1 MAGKPAKADKE
12 AQKAAK
18 REKRAASRMR
28 YKQLWQA
35 FQHQRREDKL
45 LLPLMIGTIVLAAA
59 LAFGIGLFFGMEWV
73 LLPLGIAVGLLGAVS
88 IFGRRVQN
96 SVYAKADGQPGAA
109 GWALD
114 NMRGSWRVSQGIA
127 GNTHLDAVHRVIGR
141 PGVILVAEGAPHRV
155 KSLLA
160 QEKKRTSRV
169 VGSTPIYDFVVG
181 NDEGQTPLRDLQK
194 TLTKLPR
201 NISTNQ
207 MEEIEKRLACAG
219 FARRGLAEGSAA
231 LRREDAQ
238 RPAHGAAP
246 LAGAHHHGAAA
257 RSCQPRP
264 STSRTSGGTTTA
276 ISAVRSSTMPGPT
289 AARPPTESTRR
300 PSTVIPALAP
310 NAATGTAVRTNQT
323 PRTNHPNQGLTA
335 GSGVA
340 NIAAM
345 PYPMNQSMVSAANR
359 RPNPATE
366 PDPAA
371 GRPSPFAWIGALDWP
386 VRSYRCTGHP
396 RVKPTGHGLQSRLL
410 SSVATDREAVNLCET
425 AE

>member
-1 MAGKPAKADKE
+1 MPTSGCWPARSTWPGWPPAACIGPGRDGRWRPDRREPCARAAPRRRTGPGTTSRTVPRNRPSPPAPAPQETTWPVNRTGKTPTTAVRHQPPRAILTGMAGKPAKADKE

-45 LLPLMIGTIVLAAA
+45 LLPLMIGSIVLASA

-88 IFGRRVQN
+88 IFGRRVQS

-207 MEEIEKRLACAG
+207 MEDIEKRLAA
-219 FARRGLAEGSAA
+219 LGSRAAA
-231 LRREDAQ
+231 LPKGPLPSGAKMRSVQRTVRR
-238 RPAHGAAP
+238 R
-246 LAGAHHHGAAA
+246 
-257 RSCQPRP
+257 
-264 STSRTSGGTTTA
+264 
-276 ISAVRSSTMPGPT
+276 
-289 AARPPTESTRR
+289 
-300 PSTVIPALAP
+300 
-310 NAATGTAVRTNQT
+310 
-323 PRTNHPNQGLTA
+323 
-335 GSGVA
+335 
-340 NIAAM
+340 
-345 PYPMNQSMVSAANR
+345 
-359 RPNPATE
+359 
-366 PDPAA
+366 
-371 GRPSPFAWIGALDWP
+371 
-386 VRSYRCTGHP
+386 
-396 RVKPTGHGLQSRLL
+396 
-410 SSVATDREAVNLCET
+410 
-425 AE
+425 